1 MHKLIYSISIP
12 SNSSFAEK
20 NTLAKVANDSN
31 LGIFVS
37 DLPQNHDLFQLLAL
51 WKEKFRKIPIMGTA
65 IISPLIYDLEF
76 IKKQIKT
83 LFEMFDKGIELGFG
97 LGDKKLLNKDVTNRL
112 TTFQNSITLLLQD
125 EAIKKSNNS
134 ISIAGSGKKLINF
147 ASEQNLGLIYNGIIN
162 SEIISDIKSKSTR
175 NNISSYIMID
185 VNDYKSLTPGF
196 ISIVSRI
203 VTGLSTKELN
213 RLKIETNQISLIQEG
228 LLKKNIAGYKT
239 WLPEEVIRK
248 VAIFGEKE
256 TIFEKLVKFEELQ
269 IKQLILSI
277 IGSKQKE
284 ELIKYLQKQL

>member
-1 MHKLIYSISIP
+1 MTKLIYSISIP
-12 SNSSFAEK
+12 SNSSFADK
-20 NTLAKVANDSN
+20 NSIVKVANDSN

-51 WKEKFRKIPIMGTA
+51 WKEKFHNIPIMGTA

-76 IKKQIKT
+76 MKKQIKT
-83 LFEMFDKGIELGFG
+83 LFEVFDNGIELGFG
-97 LGDKKLLNKDVTNRL
+97 LGDKKLLNKDIPNRL
-112 TTFQNSITLLLQD
+112 TTFQNSITFLIQD
-125 EAIKKSNNS
+125 ETINKSNNS

-162 SEIISDIKSKSTR
+162 SGIISGIKSENTR

-256 TIFEKLVKFEELQ
+256 TIFERLVKFEEIH

>member
-1 MHKLIYSISIP
+1 MTKLIYSISIP
-12 SNSSFAEK
+12 SNSSFADK
-20 NTLAKVANDSN
+20 NSLVKVANDSN

-51 WKEKFRKIPIMGTA
+51 WKEKFYNIPIMGTA

-76 IKKQIKT
+76 MRKQIKT
-83 LFEMFDKGIELGFG
+83 IFEIFDTGIELGFG
-97 LGDKKLLNKDVTNRL
+97 LGDKKLLNKDVPNRI